1 LATDSPTETFDTIV
15 VGGGPAGLTA
25 ALYASRSGLKT
36 LVLEKAFLG
45 GQVALTAEI
54 ENYPGVQGP
63 VNGMDLMAT
72 MEEQARHFG
81 ARIETDQEVVG
92 VENDGRSRIVKTR
105 TGDAFKG
112 KTVIIATGSTP
123 VRLPAE
129 NAEKYFG
136 RGVSYCAT
144 CDGPLYRDKEV
155 VVVGGGES
163 AFQEGVFLTR
173 FAKKVTIIHRR
184 EGFRASPTAIKRAN
198 ESDRVAFKLN
208 YVVKEVV
215 GNGKLRKVI
224 LENTKTKER
233 EELATDG
240 LFVFIGYTPITHFLK
255 GYVDLDDGGYIRVG
269 YPRMTT
275 SQPGIYACGD
285 AIAEAHKQIV
295 IACGTGAAAAMSAR
309 EYVENW
315 EE

>member
-1 LATDSPTETFDTIV
+1 MSSNAPEETFDAIV

-36 LVLEKAFLG
+36 IVLEKTFTG

-54 ENYPGVQGP
+54 ENYPGVMGP
-63 VNGMDLMAT
+63 VNGMDLMAV

-81 ARIETDQEVVG
+81 ARIETDQEAVG
-92 VENDGRSRIVKTR
+92 VGSDGRWRIVKTG

-112 KTVIIATGSTP
+112 KTVIVATGSTP

-129 NAEKYFG
+129 NAEKFFG

-155 VVVGGGES
+155 VVIGGGES

-184 EGFRASPTAIKRAN
+184 EGFRASPAAIRRAN

-215 GNGKLRKVI
+215 DNGKLQKVI

-233 EELATDG
+233 EEFVTDG
-240 LFVFIGYTPITHFLK
+240 VFVFIGYTPITHFLQ
-255 GYVDLDDGGYIRVG
+255 GYVDLDEGGYVKVG

-275 SQPGIYACGD
+275 NQPGVYACGD
-285 AIAEAHKQIV
+285 GIVETHKQIV